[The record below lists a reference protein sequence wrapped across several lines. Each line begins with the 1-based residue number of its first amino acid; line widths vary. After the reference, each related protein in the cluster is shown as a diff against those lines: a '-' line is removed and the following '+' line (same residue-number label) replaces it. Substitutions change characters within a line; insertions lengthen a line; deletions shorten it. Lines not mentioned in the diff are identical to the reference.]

1 MGFWFVLK
9 DSIWDD
15 CRLQFPRCLLV
26 QKSKKRVN
34 QSQNFLKMF
43 INFIAQKY
51 STWQGDDNKTS
62 SNNGRP
68 SAAK

>member
-1 MGFWFVLK
+1 MP
-9 DSIWDD
+9 
-15 CRLQFPRCLLV
+15 CAALV
-26 QKSKKRVN
+26 EKSKKCVN
-34 QSQNFLKMF
+34 PSQNFLKMF